1 MTIRMRNL
9 SVTLLLLVLTACGG
23 QPAER
28 PKLAKTG
35 LPAPELSLKKII
47 NAPAEVKEIGSWRDL
62 EGKAVVLEF
71 WATWCDPCV
80 ESIPHMNQL
89 AQRFSGR
96 PVVFLSVTDESEADV
111 RAFLK
116 DHRMD
121 SWIAP
126 EAGAGIFKAFR
137 VYGRPH
143 TVLIGRDGKV
153 AAFSYPAEVTEA
165 RVMELLAN
173 KATEVEAQ
181 GVDAAGAPAEPLA
194 EFYMVRSTSPS
205 GSADYSDGHMY
216 ARGMPLKY
224 ALAYLLGGID
234 KFEVKPGAAGAM
246 SGSYDIRLSVPP
258 ERAGMKRELFLKG
271 LETGLGLKVKES
283 FDEADVLVL
292 KIAPGGPINV
302 AESRE
307 YADIRVKG
315 MVIEAAGSGF
325 SVLAQTLSESMRE
338 PVLDET
344 KNKKIYKFTFDRG
357 DDNPRVISAQLQKQ
371 LGLRLERLRR
381 KIHVLEIS
389 PVKTLK

>member
-1 MTIRMRNL
+1 MKKIFLAALL
-9 SVTLLLLVLTACGG
+9 SLAACGG

-47 NAPAEVKEIGSWRDL
+47 NAPAAVKEIGSWGDL

-89 AQRFSGR
+89 ADRFSGR
-96 PVVFLSVTDESEADV
+96 PVVFISVTDESEADV

-116 DHRMD
+116 DHRMN

-153 AAFSYPAEVTEA
+153 AAFSYPAEVTEET
-165 RVMELLAN
+165 VMALLSSKTPA
-173 KATEVEAQ
+173 APAQ
-181 GVDAAGAPAEPLA
+181 GADTAGGQAEPLA
-194 EFYMVRSTSPS
+194 EFYIGRSTSPS
-205 GSADYSDGHMY
+205 GSADYSGGRMY

-224 ALAYLLGGID
+224 ALSYLLGGID
-234 KFEVKPGAAGAM
+234 RFEVIPGAEAAM
-246 SGSYDIRLSVPP
+246 AGSYDIRLSVPP

-271 LETGLGLKVKES
+271 LETGLGIKVKES
-283 FDEADVLVL
+283 FREADVLVL
-292 KIAPGGPINV
+292 KLAPGGPINV
-302 AESRE
+302 SESRE
-307 YADIRVKG
+307 YADTRVNG
-315 MVIEAAGSGF
+315 TVMEAAGSGF
-325 SVLAQTLSESMRE
+325 TVLAQTLAESLRE

-344 KNKKIYKFTFDRG
+344 KDKKIYKFTFDRG
-357 DDNPRVISAQLQKQ
+357 DDNPRVVSAQLQKQ
-371 LGLRLERLRR
+371 LGLRLERFRR

-389 PVKTLK
+389 QLKAK

>member
-1 MTIRMRNL
+1 MKKIFLAALL
-9 SVTLLLLVLTACGG
+9 SLAACGG

-47 NAPAEVKEIGSWRDL
+47 NAPAAVKEIGSWGDL

-89 AQRFSGR
+89 ADRFSGR
-96 PVVFLSVTDESEADV
+96 PVVFISVTDESEADV

-116 DHRMD
+116 DHRMN

-153 AAFSYPAEVTEA
+153 AAFSYPAEVTEET
-165 RVMELLAN
+165 VMALLSSKTPA
-173 KATEVEAQ
+173 APAQ
-181 GVDAAGAPAEPLA
+181 GADTAGGQAEPLA
-194 EFYMVRSTSPS
+194 EFYIGRSTSPS
-205 GSADYSDGHMY
+205 GSADYSGGRMY

-224 ALAYLLGGID
+224 ALSYLLGGID
-234 KFEVKPGAAGAM
+234 RFEVIPGAEAAM
-246 SGSYDIRLSVPP
+246 AGSYDIRLSVPP

-271 LETGLGLKVKES
+271 LETGLGIKVKES
-283 FDEADVLVL
+283 FREADVLVL
-292 KIAPGGPINV
+292 KLAPGGPINV
-302 AESRE
+302 SESRE
-307 YADIRVKG
+307 YADTRVNG
-315 MVIEAAGSGF
+315 TVMEAAGSGF
-325 SVLAQTLSESMRE
+325 TVLAQTLAESLRE

-344 KNKKIYKFTFDRG
+344 KDKKIYKFTFDRG
-357 DDNPRVISAQLQKQ
+357 DDNPSVVSARLQKQ
-371 LGLRLERLRR
+371 LGLRLERFRR

-389 PVKTLK
+389 QLKAK